1 MNELPMHT
9 REERNFSLLTLK
21 TGGLNTEEIS
31 LLYDIFT
38 TAIVDFFQIN
48 GGKFKDIRAAEC
60 LCIVDFY

>member
-1 MNELPMHT
+1 MNELT
-9 REERNFSLLTLK
+9 IQSRAESSGCLLTLK
-21 TGGLNTEEIS
+21 IRRLYIEETR